1 MAALSRFRTMRTW
14 PIPLAIGVVIGGVG
28 LQLVQAQAPAPKAA
42 RLLQADLTGV
52 PGKEVF
58 MTIID
63 AQPGAGFPA
72 HFHYGDEFVFVIE
85 GSYERFVEQM
95 QTVAKPGEG
104 FHIERE
110 KVHGGKVGGTA
121 PAKLLSVH
129 IVDKGKPL
137 VERVKQ

>member
-1 MAALSRFRTMRTW
+1 MATRTRFQTIRSWAL
-14 PIPLAIGVVIGGVG
+14 PLAIGIVIGGAGV
-28 LQLVQAQAPAPKAA
+28 QLVQAQAPAPKAT

-58 MTIID
+58 MTILE
-63 AQPGAGFPA
+63 AEPGAGFAP
-72 HFHYGDEFVFVIE
+72 HFHNGDEFVFVLE

-95 QTVAKPGEG
+95 QTVAKTGEG
-104 FHIERE
+104 FHIQRERI
-110 KVHGGKVGGTA
+110 HGGKVGGSTA
-121 PAKLLSVH
+121 AKLLTIH

>member
-1 MAALSRFRTMRTW
+1 MTTRAW
-14 PIPLAIGVVIGGVG
+14 PLPLVIGIVIGGLG
-28 LQLVQAQAPAPKAA
+28 LQLVQAQAPPPKAT

-58 MTIID
+58 MTILD
-63 AQPGAGFPA
+63 VQPGAGFPA
-72 HFHYGDEFVFVIE
+72 HFHHGDEFVFVIE

-95 QTVAKPGEG
+95 QAVAKPGEG
-104 FHIERE
+104 FHIQRE
-110 KVHGGKVGGTA
+110 KIHGGTVGGTT
-121 PAKLLSVH
+121 PAKLLTVH

>member
-1 MAALSRFRTMRTW
+1 MAILTHFRTIRTW
-14 PIPLAIGVVIGGVG
+14 PLPLAIGIVIGGMG
-28 LQLVQAQAPAPKAA
+28 LQLVQAQAPGPKST

-63 AQPGAGFPA
+63 VQPGAGFPA
-72 HFHYGDEFVFVIE
+72 HFYDGDEFVFVIE

-110 KVHGGKVGGTA
+110 KIHGGKAGGTA
-121 PAKLLSVH
+121 PTKLLTVH